1 MNASTWTMVI
11 GGAVG
16 SALALY
22 GVRMLITG
30 RAPSATARAFPSV
43 RDAGCYHLLFGAA
56 LVLVVLGTGLER
68 GFVTTATTVLAVLL
82 VGVAMVCFRPRPR
95 RSTRGEQQPP
105 R

>member
-1 MNASTWTMVI
+1 MTTSTWTMVI

-30 RAPSATARAFPSV
+30 RAPAATARAFRSV
-43 RDAGCYHLLFGAA
+43 RDAGCYHLLFGTALA
-56 LVLVVLGTGLER
+56 LVVIGTGLR
-68 GFVTTATTVLAVLL
+68 QGLLSTATTVLAVVL
-82 VGVAMVCFRPRPR
+82 VGVAMVRFRPRPR
-95 RSTRGEQQPP
+95 HSAREERPP